1 MISTLSQRLRWLSQ
15 NSAASIVTGGLRGV
29 EREALRVTAEGYL
42 ATTPH
47 PRALGSALTH
57 DYITTDYS
65 EALLEFVTPAYST
78 TWETMQFLCDL
89 HQWTSASIGEELLW
103 PASMPCFIGADEDI
117 PIARYGDSNV
127 GRMKYIY
134 RLGLGLRYGR
144 RMQTIAGIHYNYS
157 LPEAF
162 WQPYQSYLGSAQDER
177 DFRSEA
183 YMGLVR
189 NFRRIG
195 WIVLLLQGSSPAICK
210 SFLPQGHPGLE
221 SLDGHTW
228 YAPHGTSLRMSE
240 LGYQNSNQARL
251 NISPNSLSDYIEDL
265 TAAIREPSAEYE
277 ALGLVDDSGFR
288 QLNTHI
294 LQIENEYYSPI
305 RPKRRARSGERPTLA
320 LSRAG
325 VEYVELRSLDI
336 NVAHPAGI
344 NQSQMRFLEA
354 LSVYCLLIDSP
365 PISAAEQ
372 VEIDARQ
379 VRVARRGREPGLTV
393 PRDGMEVD
401 LRSWAAEIVEGVSAV
416 AELLDDDS
424 GDYRAAAAAEAAK
437 LSDLEACPSALVL
450 AALNEE
456 RVSYFDFALGMA
468 ERHRRYFADLS
479 PLPEAKRAH
488 LEQEAVA
495 SLERQAALEATP
507 SMPFEDYLAAYYAP
521 HPVS

>member
-1 MISTLSQRLRWLSQ
+1 MDSTLTQRLRWLSE
-15 NSAASIVTGGLRGV
+15 NGTAPIISGGLRGI
-29 EREALRVTAEGYL
+29 EREALRVTSDGNL

-57 DYITTDYS
+57 SYITTDYS

-89 HQWTSASIGEELLW
+89 HQWTSASIGDELLW
-103 PASMPCFIGADEDI
+103 PASMPCFIGNDEDI
-117 PIARYGDSNV
+117 PIAQYGDSNV

-157 LPEAF
+157 LPAPF
-162 WQPYQSYLGSAQDER
+162 WPAYQVHSGDRGDADA
-177 DFRSEA
+177 FRSEG

-195 WIVLLLQGSSPAICK
+195 WVVLLLQGSSPAICK

-251 NISPNSLSDYIEDL
+251 NISPNSLTDYIEDL

-277 ALGLVDDSGFR
+277 ALGLKDGTGFR

-344 NQSQMRFLEA
+344 NQSQMRFLESLA
-354 LSVYCLLIDSP
+354 LYCLLKESP
-365 PISAAEQ
+365 PITPSEQ
-372 VEIDARQ
+372 EEIDARQ
-379 VRVARRGREPGLTV
+379 VRIARRGREPGLTV
-393 PRDGMEVD
+393 PRGGKEVD
-401 LRSWAAEIVEGVSAV
+401 LHGWAIEIVEGVSAV
-416 AELLDDDS
+416 AELLDDGA

-437 LSDLEACPSALVL
+437 LEDLNACPSARVL
-450 AALNEE
+450 AALKEE
-456 RVSYFDFALGMA
+456 RVSYFEFALGIA
-468 ERHRRYFADLS
+468 ERHRRYFAELA
-479 PLPEAKRAH
+479 PLPDAKREL
-488 LEQEAVA
+488 LEQEARD
-495 SLERQAALEATP
+495 SLERQRALEATP
-507 SMPFEDYLAAYYAP
+507 SIPFEDYLAAYYEP
-521 HPVS
+521 HPIS